1 MASGNDN
8 FVVTISKEELN
19 SLPIERFGGK
29 IIVVSSEETAVKA
42 AKYLRKAG
50 EIGFDT
56 ETKPSFRKGVVNDV
70 ALLQLA
76 TLDRCYLVRLSKIG
90 YIPLAI
96 KDLLEDENVLKVGL
110 SIKDDFLNLNR
121 TGRMDPKG
129 FIDLQTYVKDFK
141 IKDNSLT
148 KIYSLNFGKR
158 IAKSQQ
164 LSNWEASSL
173 TEAQKNYAA
182 LDAAACLAIY
192 SNMRAGNFI
201 AENSPYYC
209 KDEETV

>member
-1 MASGNDN
+1 MNYANDN
-8 FVVTISKEELN
+8 FVVTISKEQLN
-19 SLPIERFGGK
+19 TLPVERFGGK
-29 IIVVSSEETAVKA
+29 IIVVSSDETADKA
-42 AKYLRKAG
+42 VHYLRNAG

-56 ETKPSFRKGVVNDV
+56 ETKPSFRKGIINDV
-70 ALLQLA
+70 ALLQLS

-90 YIPLAI
+90 HIP
-96 KDLLEDENVLKVGL
+96 KSVKKLLEDENVLKIGL
-110 SIKDDFLNLNR
+110 SIKDDFLNLGR
-121 TGRMDPKG
+121 TDRIEPKG
-129 FIDLQTYVKDFK
+129 FIDLQDYVKDFK

-173 TEAQKNYAA
+173 SEAQKNYAA

-192 SNMRAGNFI
+192 SNLRDGNFI
-201 AENSPYYC
+201 PEDSPYYC
-209 KDEETV
+209 EDEEKA